1 MTQLSYSWNCAV
13 AAICLVAALPVDV
26 RAQASAQ
33 PLTNSAYVV
42 GSTRY
47 EPAELLRFAAAHL
60 VADGKDPTPQ
70 NLADAISLIYREDG
84 FALAETSFRIDPA
97 TGNIEFIVLEGH
109 IDNIAVDGFSP
120 STEKQIRSYAQR
132 LIGRSPLR
140 QRDLERSLMLSSDLA
155 GVALTSEIVPAGSTN
170 GGSALRIGGTE
181 NRQSGAAGVEIV
193 PLRPGAAI
201 RAFAVEELYG
211 VATGGDLLRI
221 VGQATLDRGDDWS
234 ASAVAFYRAPVSD
247 SGTYIELLGGNT
259 IARRDFATVTTD
271 SKLTGWNGALVIAQ
285 PVLRDVHNF
294 AYVMAEYE
302 YTDARS
308 RFLGRRLNSTSHAL
322 RLRGIRGVDLESGGI
337 IRAAFTVSAGKRPD
351 PRPGNL
357 PDGSANFAHIR
368 SEMGLAVPI
377 GKSKATSLRVEWR
390 GQWTSTRLPEVE
402 RFVLGHAP
410 FLRGYAPAEVEGDR
424 GWSATVE
431 LNHSIETTDKTLRN
445 VVPLAFAALG
455 RTDII
460 RKRIGEFDNQ
470 TVASVGAGL
479 ELYFAGQIKVAGW
492 VAIPLRDG
500 PQSRSGDPAFHI
512 GVVKGW

>member
-1 MTQLSYSWNCAV
+1 MTQRSYPWNCAV

-26 RAQASAQ
+26 RAQASEQ
-33 PLTNSAYVV
+33 PQTNSAYVV

-47 EPAELLRFAAAHL
+47 DPVELLRFAAAHL
-60 VADGKDPTPQ
+60 VADGREPTPQ

-84 FALAETSFRIDPA
+84 YALAETRFRIAPL
-97 TGNIEFIVLEGH
+97 TGNVEFIVSEGR
-109 IDNIAVDGFSP
+109 IDNIAVEGFSP
-120 STEKQIRSYAQR
+120 STEKQIRSYAQQ

-155 GVALTSEIVPAGSTN
+155 GVALTSEIVPDEWTN
-170 GGSALRIGGTE
+170 GGSALRIAGTE
-181 NRQSGAAGVEIV
+181 NKQSGAAGVEVV

-201 RAFAVEELYG
+201 RGFAVQEFYN
-211 VATGGDLLRI
+211 VATGGDLFRI

-234 ASAVAFYRAPVSD
+234 LSGVAFYRAPVSD

-259 IARRDFATVTTD
+259 VARRDFATVTSD
-271 SKLTGWNGALVIAQ
+271 SKLTGWNAAFVVAQ
-285 PVLRDVHNF
+285 PILRDVHNF

-308 RFLGRRLNSTSHAL
+308 RFLGRRLNSTTHAI
-322 RLRGIRGVDLESGGI
+322 RLRAIRGVDFDSGGI
-337 IRAAFTVSAGKRPD
+337 MRAAFTFSAGKRPD
-351 PRPGNL
+351 PRLGNL

-368 SEMGLAVPI
+368 SEMGLAVPV
-377 GKSKATSLRVEWR
+377 GKSRATSLRVEWR

-431 LNHSIETTDKTLRN
+431 LNHSVEIQDKTLLN
-445 VVPLAFAALG
+445 VVPLAFASIG
-455 RTDII
+455 QTDII
-460 RKRIGEFDNQ
+460 RPRAFEYGGQ

-479 ELYFAGQIKVAGW
+479 ELYFTRQIRVAGW
-492 VAIPLRDG
+492 AAVPLRDG
-500 PQSRSGDPAFHI
+500 PQSRSGEPVFHI